1 MWIYEKRLEYP
12 VNITKP
18 DPRMAK
24 LLMAQYGGP
33 DSELGAGLRYL
44 TQRFSMPDDRIRAT
58 LNDIG
63 TEEIAHWEMIGTMIH
78 QCMQG
83 ATCEELK
90 AAGLDGYYVVHSH
103 GVFPADP
110 NGVPFT
116 TAYIQCTGD
125 PIADIS
131 EDMAADAAIIQEQL
145 FTKSS
150 SEFQWEHPWFPE
162 YVCRRIYN
170 QSAFPRFRG
179 SSVPSSYNSQSVRG
193 DYRPPQFFHRV
204 RLTAFHRLQLH
215 VLNGRARQKIPL
227 TYQQSRLQKSVL

>member
-150 SEFQWEHPWFPE
+150 SEFQWEHPWFSE

-179 SSVPSSYNSQSVRG
+179 SSVPSLYNSQSVRG

-215 VLNGRARQKIPL
+215 VLNGRAR
-227 TYQQSRLQKSVL
+227 

>member
-18 DPRMAK
+18 DLKMAK

-33 DSELGAGLRYL
+33 DSELGAALRYL

-63 TEEIAHWEMIGTMIH
+63 TEELAHWEMIGTMIH

-103 GVFPADP
+103 GVFPVDP
-110 NGVPFT
+110 SGVPFT
-116 TAYIQCTGD
+116 ASYIQCTGD

-131 EDMAADAAIIQEQL
+131 EDMAAEQKARATYEHLMNMTANEQVIEPL
-145 FTKSS
+145 FFLREREIVPVTYTQQKQPKS
-150 SEFQWEHPWFPE
+150 
-162 YVCRRIYN
+162 
-170 QSAFPRFRG
+170 
-179 SSVPSSYNSQSVRG
+179 
-193 DYRPPQFFHRV
+193 
-204 RLTAFHRLQLH
+204 
-215 VLNGRARQKIPL
+215 
-227 TYQQSRLQKSVL
+227 